1 LIPRKPAGEQKS
13 PTLTT
18 TRGVFRIFSVVVVG
32 ACVVGVTDGVFRIF
46 SVVVGATVVV
56 VVVEVVEVVVVGV
69 VTLKPMIPPG
79 ATGHAAT
86 RRPAH
91 DAANKL
97 RTRPA
102 SL

>member
-1 LIPRKPAGEQKS
+1 MMPRIPAWEQKS

-18 TRGVFRIFSVVVVG
+18 TRGAFRIFRVVVVR
-32 ACVVGVTDGVFRIF
+32 ACVVGVANGVFRIF
-46 SVVVGATVVV
+46 SVVV
-56 VVVEVVEVVVVGV
+56 VVVVGV

>member
-1 LIPRKPAGEQKS
+1 MPRKPAGEQKS

-18 TRGVFRIFSVVVVG
+18 TRGVFRIFSVVVVR
-32 ACVVGVTDGVFRIF
+32 ACVVGVTNGVFRIF
-46 SVVVGATVVV
+46 CVVVGATVVV
-56 VVVEVVEVVVVGV
+56 VVVEVVVVGV
-69 VTLKPMIPPG
+69 ATMKPMIPPG

-86 RRPAH
+86 RRPAQ

>member
-1 LIPRKPAGEQKS
+1 MPRKPAGEQKS

-18 TRGVFRIFSVVVVG
+18 TRGVFRIFSVVVVR
-32 ACVVGVTDGVFRIF
+32 ACVVGVTNGVFRIF

-56 VVVEVVEVVVVGV
+56 VVVEVVVVGV
-69 VTLKPMIPPG
+69 VTMKPMIPPG
-79 ATGHAAT
+79 AAGHAAT

>member
-1 LIPRKPAGEQKS
+1 MPRKPAGEQKS

-18 TRGVFRIFSVVVVG
+18 TRGEFRIFCVVVVG
-32 ACVVGVTDGVFRIF
+32 ACVVGVTNGVFRIF
-46 SVVVGATVVV
+46 CVVVGATVVV
-56 VVVEVVEVVVVGV
+56 VVVEVVVVGV
-69 VTLKPMIPPG
+69 ATMKPMIPPG

-86 RRPAH
+86 RRPAQ

>member
-1 LIPRKPAGEQKS
+1 MPRIPAGEQKS
-13 PTLTT
+13 PTFTT
-18 TRGVFRIFSVVVVG
+18 TRGAFRIFRVVVVR
-32 ACVVGVTDGVFRIF
+32 ACVVGVANGVFRIF

-56 VVVEVVEVVVVGV
+56 VVVKVVVVGV

>member
-1 LIPRKPAGEQKS
+1 MPRKPAGEQKS

-18 TRGVFRIFSVVVVG
+18 TRGEFRIFSVVVVG
-32 ACVVGVTDGVFRIF
+32 ACVVGVTNGVFRIF
-46 SVVVGATVVV
+46 CVVVGATVVV
-56 VVVEVVEVVVVGV
+56 VVVEVVVVGV
-69 VTLKPMIPPG
+69 VTMKPMIPPG

-86 RRPAH
+86 RKPAH

>member
-1 LIPRKPAGEQKS
+1 MPRKPAGEQKS

-18 TRGVFRIFSVVVVG
+18 TRGVFRIFRVVVVG
-32 ACVVGVTDGVFRIF
+32 ACVVGVTNGVFRIF
-46 SVVVGATVVV
+46 SVVVGATV
-56 VVVEVVEVVVVGV
+56 VVEVVVVGV

>member
-1 LIPRKPAGEQKS
+1 MPRIPAGEQKP

-18 TRGVFRIFSVVVVG
+18 TRGVFRIFSVVVVVG
-32 ACVVGVTDGVFRIF
+32 ACFVGVANGVFRIF

-56 VVVEVVEVVVVGV
+56 VVEVVGV

-79 ATGHAAT
+79 ATDHAAI

>member
-1 LIPRKPAGEQKS
+1 MPRKPAGEQKS

-18 TRGVFRIFSVVVVG
+18 TRGVFRIFSVVVVR
-32 ACVVGVTDGVFRIF
+32 ACVVGVTNGVFRIF
-46 SVVVGATVVV
+46 CVVVGATVVV
-56 VVVEVVEVVVVGV
+56 VVVEVVVVGV
-69 VTLKPMIPPG
+69 VTMKPMIPPG

>member
-1 LIPRKPAGEQKS
+1 MPRIPAGEQKP

-18 TRGVFRIFSVVVVG
+18 TRGVFRILSVVVVG
-32 ACVVGVTDGVFRIF
+32 ACFVGVANGVFRIF

-56 VVVEVVEVVVVGV
+56 VVVKVVVVGV
-69 VTLKPMIPPG
+69 VTMKPMIPPG

>member
-1 LIPRKPAGEQKS
+1 MPRKPAGEQKP

-18 TRGVFRIFSVVVVG
+18 TRGVFRIFSVVVVVG
-32 ACVVGVTDGVFRIF
+32 ACFVGVANGVFRIF

-56 VVVEVVEVVVVGV
+56 VVVKVVVVGV
-69 VTLKPMIPPG
+69 VTMKPMIPPG

>member
-1 LIPRKPAGEQKS
+1 MPRKPAGEQKS

-18 TRGVFRIFSVVVVG
+18 TRGVFRIFSVVVVR
-32 ACVVGVTDGVFRIF
+32 ACVVGVTNGVFRIF
-46 SVVVGATVVV
+46 CVVVGATVVV
-56 VVVEVVEVVVVGV
+56 VVVEVVVVGV
-69 VTLKPMIPPG
+69 ATMKPMIPPG

>member
-1 LIPRKPAGEQKS
+1 MPRKPAGEQKS

-18 TRGVFRIFSVVVVG
+18 TRGEFRIFCVVVVG
-32 ACVVGVTDGVFRIF
+32 ACVVGVTNGVFRIF
-46 SVVVGATVVV
+46 SVVVGATVDVV
-56 VVVEVVEVVVVGV
+56 VVEVVVVGV
-69 VTLKPMIPPG
+69 VTMKPMIPPG

>member
-1 LIPRKPAGEQKS
+1 MPRKPAGEQKS

-18 TRGVFRIFSVVVVG
+18 TRGEFRIFSVVVVR
-32 ACVVGVTDGVFRIF
+32 ACVVGVTNGVFRIF
-46 SVVVGATVVV
+46 SVVVGVTVVV
-56 VVVEVVEVVVVGV
+56 VVVEVVVVGV
-69 VTLKPMIPPG
+69 VTMKPMIPPG

>member
-1 LIPRKPAGEQKS
+1 MPRKPAGEQKS

-18 TRGVFRIFSVVVVG
+18 TRGVFRIFSVVVVR
-32 ACVVGVTDGVFRIF
+32 ACVVGVTNGVFRIF

-56 VVVEVVEVVVVGV
+56 VVVEVVVVGV
-69 VTLKPMIPPG
+69 VTMKPVIPPG

-91 DAANKL
+91 DATNKL

>member
-1 LIPRKPAGEQKS
+1 MPRKPAGEQKS

-18 TRGVFRIFSVVVVG
+18 TRGVFRIFSVVVVR
-32 ACVVGVTDGVFRIF
+32 ACVVGVTNGVFRIF
-46 SVVVGATVVV
+46 SVVVVGATVVV
-56 VVVEVVEVVVVGV
+56 VVVEVVVVGV
-69 VTLKPMIPPG
+69 ATMKPMIPPG

-86 RRPAH
+86 RRPAQ

>member
-1 LIPRKPAGEQKS
+1 MPRKPAGEQKS

-18 TRGVFRIFSVVVVG
+18 TRGVFRIFCVVVVG
-32 ACVVGVTDGVFRIF
+32 ACVVGVTNGVFRIF
-46 SVVVGATVVV
+46 SVVVGATVDVV
-56 VVVEVVEVVVVGV
+56 VVEVVVVGV
-69 VTLKPMIPPG
+69 VTMKPMIPPG

>member
-1 LIPRKPAGEQKS
+1 MPRKPAWEQKS

-18 TRGVFRIFSVVVVG
+18 TRGVFRFFSVVVVG
-32 ACVVGVTDGVFRIF
+32 ACFVGVTDGVFRIF

-56 VVVEVVEVVVVGV
+56 VIVEVVVVGV
-69 VTLKPMIPPG
+69 VTLKPIIPPG

>member
-1 LIPRKPAGEQKS
+1 MPRKPAGEQKS

-18 TRGVFRIFSVVVVG
+18 TRGVFRIFSVVVVR
-32 ACVVGVTDGVFRIF
+32 ACVVGVTNGVFRIF

-56 VVVEVVEVVVVGV
+56 VVVEVVVVGV
-69 VTLKPMIPPG
+69 ATMKPMIPPG

-86 RRPAH
+86 RRPAQ

>member
-1 LIPRKPAGEQKS
+1 MPRKPAGEQKS

-18 TRGVFRIFSVVVVG
+18 TRGEFRIFCVVVVG
-32 ACVVGVTDGVFRIF
+32 ACVVGVTNGVFRIF
-46 SVVVGATVVV
+46 CVVVGATVVV
-56 VVVEVVEVVVVGV
+56 VVVEVVVVGV
-69 VTLKPMIPPG
+69 VTMKPMIPPG

-86 RRPAH
+86 RKPAH

>member
-1 LIPRKPAGEQKS
+1 MPRIPAGEQKP
-13 PTLTT
+13 PTFTT
-18 TRGVFRIFSVVVVG
+18 TRGVFRIFGVVVVG
-32 ACVVGVTDGVFRIF
+32 ACFVGVTNGVFRIF

-56 VVVEVVEVVVVGV
+56 VVVEVVVVGV
-69 VTLKPMIPPG
+69 VILKPMIPPG

>member
-1 LIPRKPAGEQKS
+1 MPRKPAGEQKS

-18 TRGVFRIFSVVVVG
+18 TRGVFRIFSVVVVR
-32 ACVVGVTDGVFRIF
+32 ACVVGVTNGVFRIF

-56 VVVEVVEVVVVGV
+56 VVVEVVVVGV
-69 VTLKPMIPPG
+69 VTMKPMIPPG

>member
-1 LIPRKPAGEQKS
+1 MPRKPAGEQKS

-18 TRGVFRIFSVVVVG
+18 TRGVFRIFSVVVVR
-32 ACVVGVTDGVFRIF
+32 ACVVGVTNGVFRIF
-46 SVVVGATVVV
+46 SVVVVGATVVV
-56 VVVEVVEVVVVGV
+56 VVVEVVVVGV
-69 VTLKPMIPPG
+69 VTMKPMIPPG
-79 ATGHAAT
+79 AAGHAAT

>member
-1 LIPRKPAGEQKS
+1 MPRKPAGEQKS

-18 TRGVFRIFSVVVVG
+18 TRGVFRIFSVVVVR
-32 ACVVGVTDGVFRIF
+32 ACVVGVTNGVFRIF

-56 VVVEVVEVVVVGV
+56 VVVEVVVVGV
-69 VTLKPMIPPG
+69 VTMKPMIPPG

-86 RRPAH
+86 RKPAH

>member
-1 LIPRKPAGEQKS
+1 MPRKPAGEQKS

-32 ACVVGVTDGVFRIF
+32 ACVVGVTNGVFRIF

-56 VVVEVVEVVVVGV
+56 VVVEVVVVGV

>member
-1 LIPRKPAGEQKS
+1 MPRKPAGEQKS

-18 TRGVFRIFSVVVVG
+18 TRGVFRIFRVVVVG
-32 ACVVGVTDGVFRIF
+32 ACVVGVTNGVFRIF

-56 VVVEVVEVVVVGV
+56 EVVVVGV
-69 VTLKPMIPPG
+69 VILKPMIPPG

>member
-1 LIPRKPAGEQKS
+1 MPRKPAGEQKS

-18 TRGVFRIFSVVVVG
+18 TRGEFRIFSVVVVG
-32 ACVVGVTDGVFRIF
+32 ACVVGVTNGVFRIF
-46 SVVVGATVVV
+46 CVVVGATVVV
-56 VVVEVVEVVVVGV
+56 VVVEVVVVGV
-69 VTLKPMIPPG
+69 ATMKPMIPPG

-86 RRPAH
+86 RRPAQ

>member
-1 LIPRKPAGEQKS
+1 LMPRKPAGEQKS

-56 VVVEVVEVVVVGV
+56 VVEVVVVGV

>member
-1 LIPRKPAGEQKS
+1 MPRKPAGEQKS

-18 TRGVFRIFSVVVVG
+18 TRGVFRIFRVVVVG

-56 VVVEVVEVVVVGV
+56 VVEVVVVGV

>member
-1 LIPRKPAGEQKS
+1 MPRKPAGEQKS

-18 TRGVFRIFSVVVVG
+18 TRGVFRIFSVVVVR
-32 ACVVGVTDGVFRIF
+32 ACVVGVTNGVFRIF
-46 SVVVGATVVV
+46 SVVVGATVDVV
-56 VVVEVVEVVVVGV
+56 VVEVVVVGV
-69 VTLKPMIPPG
+69 VTMKPVIPPG

>member
-1 LIPRKPAGEQKS
+1 MMPRKPAGEQKS

-56 VVVEVVEVVVVGV
+56 VVEVVVVGV

>member
-1 LIPRKPAGEQKS
+1 MPRKPAGEQKS

-18 TRGVFRIFSVVVVG
+18 ARGVFRIFSVVVVR
-32 ACVVGVTDGVFRIF
+32 ACVVGVTNGVFRIF
-46 SVVVGATVVV
+46 SVVVGVTVVV
-56 VVVEVVEVVVVGV
+56 VVVEVVVVGV
-69 VTLKPMIPPG
+69 VTMKPMIPPG

-86 RRPAH
+86 RKPAH

>member
-1 LIPRKPAGEQKS
+1 MMPRKPAGEQKS

-18 TRGVFRIFSVVVVG
+18 TRGVFRIFRVVVVG
-32 ACVVGVTDGVFRIF
+32 ACVVGVTNGVFRIF

-56 VVVEVVEVVVVGV
+56 EVVVVVGV
-69 VTLKPMIPPG
+69 VILKPMIPPG

>member
-1 LIPRKPAGEQKS
+1 MPRKPAGEQKS

-18 TRGVFRIFSVVVVG
+18 TRGVFRIFSVVVVR
-32 ACVVGVTDGVFRIF
+32 ACVVGVTNGVFRIF

-56 VVVEVVEVVVVGV
+56 VVVEVVVVGV
-69 VTLKPMIPPG
+69 VTMKPMIPPG

-86 RRPAH
+86 RRPAQ

>member
-1 LIPRKPAGEQKS
+1 MPRKPAGEQKS

-18 TRGVFRIFSVVVVG
+18 TRGVFRIFSVVVVR
-32 ACVVGVTDGVFRIF
+32 ACVVGVTNGVFRIF
-46 SVVVGATVVV
+46 SVVVGVTVVV
-56 VVVEVVEVVVVGV
+56 VVVEVVVVGV
-69 VTLKPMIPPG
+69 VTMKPMIPPG

-86 RRPAH
+86 RRPAQ

>member
-1 LIPRKPAGEQKS
+1 MIPRKTAGEQKS

-18 TRGVFRIFSVVVVG
+18 TRGVFRIFRVVVVG
-32 ACVVGVTDGVFRIF
+32 ACVVGVTNGVFRIF

-56 VVVEVVEVVVVGV
+56 EVVVVV
-69 VTLKPMIPPG
+69 VVVILKPMIPPG